1 MKSKI
6 YRVFMDVRATDKS
19 DAVNQVMESGLS
31 YRVQE
36 DPFNDEEEGVVL
48 ELARMALADAE
59 VYDRFAEELDLTD
72 RELKSLQKKIEKIT
86 NR

>member
-1 MKSKI
+1 
-6 YRVFMDVRATDKS
+6 MDVRATDKS